1 MAPPSGLFLAC
12 FHGAAIVCSVF
23 VCLILRLNLLQ
34 ACASSTRPLVVLSC
48 RCFVALSTKRYS
60 SGSSLPPFLDST
72 LPHAFKLR
80 NQVVE
85 ARLDYFFLAAC
96 TNLCRCVQRR
106 QLNSG
111 ELDVTPIRLA
121 TAMMASRSCGV
132 EMRQLGTRSI
142 STKPPYNIHSTG
154 DERSLAGRASCS
166 KFAF

>member
-1 MAPPSGLFLAC
+1 MTPPSGLFLAG
-12 FHGAAIVCSVF
+12 FHGAALVYSVF
-23 VCLILRLNLLQ
+23 VCLILRLTLLRS
-34 ACASSTRPLVVLSC
+34 CASSTRPLVVLRC
-48 RCFVALSTKRYS
+48 RCFVDLSTKCYS
-60 SGSSLPPFLDST
+60 SGSSLPPILVST

-85 ARLDYFFLAAC
+85 ARLDYSFFATC
-96 TNLCRCVQRR
+96 NNLRRHVQSR

-121 TAMMASRSCGV
+121 TAMAASRSCGV
-132 EMRQLGTRSI
+132 ETRQLGTQST
-142 STKPPYNIHSTG
+142 STKPPYNIHNVG